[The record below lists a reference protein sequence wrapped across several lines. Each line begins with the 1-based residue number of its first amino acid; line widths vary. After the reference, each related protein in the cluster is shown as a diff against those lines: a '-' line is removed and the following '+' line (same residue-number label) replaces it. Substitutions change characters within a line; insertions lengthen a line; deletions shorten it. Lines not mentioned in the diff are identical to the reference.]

1 MLLVYYRMYLTCE
14 MVGYLFGLYQS
25 SVSRNIRYLE
35 TSSETIPSKLSVDS
49 KKINDIQQLHEFF
62 SELIVMVHG
71 TEQPIPRPQ
80 KSYQKK
86 DTLFR
91 QKHTVQN
98 QITINLKMK

>member
-1 MLLVYYRMYLTCE
+1 MLLAYYRMYLTYDLT
-14 MVGYLFGLYQS
+14 GHQFGLYQS

-35 TSSETIPSKLSVDS
+35 TYSETIPSKLSADS

-62 SELIVMVHG
+62 PELIVMIDG

-86 DTLFR
+86 DALFR